1 MFDQLM
7 SSTALPNLHP
17 AFIHFP
23 VALLITAV
31 ALDLVVVLFR
41 RLTWLDRTAALLYA
55 LGAIGGLAAYF
66 SGRSAADS
74 MRGLSGPAQAAM
86 WDHGDWALYTTA
98 AFVVIAVLRGVV
110 TWRESKSDRIRIGPL
125 RAIVLIAALLGQGL
139 VFETADRGG
148 ALVFRHSIAVTTNTG
163 GDTTKHVSS
172 R

>member
-41 RLTWLDRTAALLYA
+41 RLTWLDRTAALLYV
-55 LGAIGGLAAYF
+55 LGAIGSLAAYF

-110 TWRESKSDRIRIGPL
+110 AWRESKSDRIRIGPL

-163 GDTTKHVSS
+163 GDTTQHVSS